1 MKFYTILFI
10 LYIITGCRGN
20 NSNMTEP
27 KLDKVVADEKN
38 KELYGTAQ
46 IDTIILGDIDN
57 DNKLDSAF
65 IYTPP
70 TILEIDK
77 NGDTLFTMGCKDN
90 NCFNKI
96 TFSSKIPKINI
107 ENSVWGQLESIDD
120 INEDE
125 VKEILFAT
133 NWFTTT
139 RSNLYLFSLK
149 NGKWN
154 QLAKVSFRNR
164 ENSSL
169 KKQFLKK
176 NHKYYLIGTKLNDGD
191 ETEFLKEIEME

>member
-1 MKFYTILFI
+1 MKFYSIIFI
-10 LYIITGCRGN
+10 LYFSTACSN
-20 NSNMTEP
+20 NSNLTEP
-27 KLDKVVADEKN
+27 NLAEVKVDKIN

-46 IDTIILGDIDN
+46 IDTIILGDINN

-70 TILEIDK
+70 TSLEIDK

-96 TFSSKIPKINI
+96 TFSSKFPKINI
-107 ENSVWGQLESIDD
+107 KNSVWGQLESIDD
-120 INEDE
+120 INEDGI
-125 VKEILFAT
+125 KEILVAT

-149 NGKWN
+149 NGQWN
-154 QLAKVSFRNR
+154 QLQKVSFRNG
-164 ENSSL
+164 EN
-169 KKQFLKK
+169 
-176 NHKYYLIGTKLNDGD
+176 
-191 ETEFLKEIEME
+191 